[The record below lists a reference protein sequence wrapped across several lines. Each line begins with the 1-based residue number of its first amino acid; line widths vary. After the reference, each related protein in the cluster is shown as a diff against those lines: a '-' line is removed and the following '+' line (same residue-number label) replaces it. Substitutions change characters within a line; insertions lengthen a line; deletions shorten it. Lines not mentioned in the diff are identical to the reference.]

1 MKKWLKIVLPIICVL
16 AVVIT
21 FVLLFDMKGKTE
33 QTSSE
38 NNINTANIISN
49 TNTNTNTNT
58 NENTNTVPENNSVE
72 NTTTVSENTVEDAVM
87 SGKDDR
93 YAEDKQE
100 KAIELVKKKW
110 GEDDTV
116 YFTNESV
123 NSDEEYI
130 VAVRQKSSTAVKNYF
145 KVNIKTGT
153 VTIDY

>member
-1 MKKWLKIVLPIICVL
+1 MKKWLKIILPVICVL
-16 AVVIT
+16 AVVIA
-21 FVLLFDMKGKTE
+21 FVLLFYMKGKTE

-38 NNINTANIISN
+38 NDVNTTNVISN
-49 TNTNTNTNT
+49 TNTNTNTSI
-58 NENTNTVPENNSVE
+58 ENNFVE
-72 NTTTVSENTVEDAVM
+72 NTTIVSEDTVEDAVM
-87 SGKDDR
+87 SGEEDR

-100 KAIELVKKKW
+100 KAIELVKEKW